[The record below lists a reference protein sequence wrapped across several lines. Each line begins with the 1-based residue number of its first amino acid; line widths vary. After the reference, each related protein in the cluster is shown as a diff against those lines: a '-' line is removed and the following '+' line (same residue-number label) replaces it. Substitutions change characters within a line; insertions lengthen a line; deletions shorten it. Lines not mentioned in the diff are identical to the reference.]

1 MAMVSTKFPE
11 AVSCDRMTRGMK
23 RLLEQG
29 ELLSS
34 QKKKDDGQVSVEVRR
49 CNGKRYVRVFRSP
62 NKGNVNVNKQCDE
75 VDTAEIS
82 NESALKKTQNFA
94 QEINSVSAFLLH
106 VLYQI
111 KSKCLS
117 STSQNDVKALPSVG
131 DKNLGIAL

>member
-1 MAMVSTKFPE
+1 MEMVSTKFPV

-34 QKKKDDGQVSVEVRR
+34 QKKKDDGHVNVEVRR
-49 CNGKRYVRVFRSP
+49 CNGKKYVRVFRSP
-62 NKGNVNVNKQCDE
+62 NKDNVNVNKQRDE

-111 KSKCLS
+111 KNKCLS
-117 STSQNDVKALPSVG
+117 STAQNDAKALPSVG